1 MNFELFENINFSN
14 IQKLYDLSK
23 KNPNNLRAVEIQY
36 ARNNLNFHESLN
48 FLIDINFFSI
58 NQNSIE
64 IKEVSKDSFEKI
76 ILSLIK
82 KNVNYSFCFKSYLS
96 NFLKDETGIISFK
109 PENFYNY
116 KTSHLR
122 DFLISLKYIK
132 YHITEE
138 KYILLNES
146 ILKEFGKKEFSPE
159 QLKNKILNQEML
171 GLAAEKIIVNFE
183 VNRIKKFGK
192 NLKVD
197 HISLRDVSA
206 GYDIQSYEGNE
217 KIFIEVKAVSL
228 SNYKF
233 HLSTN
238 EYQTALNL
246 KDKYYLYLLP
256 VDYSKPEKFDTE
268 RLVKIKNIKDN
279 IFLNKNLWNI
289 ENDGY
294 VISKKLA

>member
-14 IQKLYDLSK
+14 IKKLYDLAK

-36 ARNNLNFHESLN
+36 TRNNLNFHESLN
-48 FLIDINFFSI
+48 FLIDINFFFI
-58 NQNSIE
+58 NKNSIE
-64 IKEVSKDSFEKI
+64 IKEVFKNSFEQT

-82 KNVNYSFCFKSYLS
+82 KNINYSFCFKNYLS
-96 NFLKDETGIISFK
+96 NFLKDETGIVSFQ
-109 PENFYNY
+109 PESFYNY
-116 KTSHLR
+116 KTSYLR

-132 YHITEE
+132 YHNTEE

-146 ILKEFGKKEFSPE
+146 ILEEFSKKEFSPE

-183 VNRIKKFGK
+183 ENRIKIFDK

-197 HISLRDVSA
+197 HVSLRDVSA

-238 EYQTALNL
+238 EYQTAINL

-256 VDYSKPEKFDTE
+256 VDYSKPEKFDID
-268 RLVKIKNIKDN
+268 RIVKINNIKDN

-289 ENDGY
+289 DNDGY
-294 VISKKLA
+294 VISKK